1 MSTQKRIAC
10 ACVALGVCAAIAIWL
25 AHRFGLLYPR
35 PVVRDTPFTREYDQV
50 YRLTGKLVRSELPP
64 PKGPDSKR
72 VEAFVAAGI
81 LSTNDEAYIRE
92 HGIEFHGFD
101 GTRTGADVVVL
112 ETVCNRT
119 KPPRRIT
126 GYADCHAEY
135 RELTHEP

>member
-1 MSTQKRIAC
+1 MTAPSRH
-10 ACVALGVCAAIAIWL
+10 LL
-25 AHRFGLLYPR
+25 APETA
-35 PVVRDTPFTREYDQV
+35 PQPA
-50 YRLTGKLVRSELPP
+50 RSLFSPLQP
-64 PKGPDSKR
+64 ISLAF
-72 VEAFVAAGI
+72 EAFVAAGI

-101 GTRTGADVVVL
+101 GTRTGADVAVF

-126 GYADCHAEY
+126 GYADGHAEY